1 MSTFFEELAEIK
13 SNITSEQV
21 AEFRSCL
28 ASISQRVETEPNSL
42 TFSLQ
47 EWGQWLEDEGYG
59 RDEFT
64 AILQQICVAELGE
77 VDATTL
83 WTYAQSMVTA
93 NDGIPCVLQHVQTDY
108 PGLEQPL
115 ATLETLA
122 RADED
127 LIGHTAG
134 GMNKT
139 GRIITGAIGGVALF
153 AGGLYLGHKIIKS
166 TKEQAE
172 SKPKPTGIE
181 NGVIKRGEGYEDML
195 RNDAVRKEQRAEED
209 LRDYERFADRQA
221 EMIRHDVNIGS
232 KFRKIED
239 FKQVL
244 NDRSAKFDL
253 KGYGEAEFS
262 RISDSTL
269 EKLNKNIAE
278 QLSNDRGFGEKL
290 TDRENQL
297 FASAKR
303 NARGS
308 VNVDELLRQAE
319 FNNYAKDRIIFEKI
333 APLLD
338 MNDGEFSEFKAEHP
352 WSAKDSVEDMA
363 NFGENKIEQ
372 SLDSLASGLIDTEIR
387 GGAKAAENAA
397 EKKVREVTTN
407 YIESDVVKAEKK
419 AASKVERRV
428 RDSIEPRLT
437 KVEERAENEVEKS
450 VTKAIDES
458 ESVEENFLDELLV

>member
-1 MSTFFEELAEIK
+1 MSTLFEQLAEIK
-13 SNITSEQV
+13 PNITSEQV

-28 ASISQRVETEPNSL
+28 ATISQRVETEPNSL

-59 RDEFT
+59 WDEFT

-77 VDATTL
+77 VDATTM

-93 NDGIPCVLQHVQTDY
+93 NDGIPCVLEHVQTDY
-108 PGLEQPL
+108 PGLEQRI
-115 ATLETLA
+115 AALETLA
-122 RADED
+122 RADEH

-134 GMNKT
+134 GMSKT
-139 GRIITGAIGGVALF
+139 GRIITGAITGTIGGTAL
-153 AGGLYLGHKIIKS
+153 AYGLYRLFKP
-166 TKEQAE
+166 TEEQAE
-172 SKPKPTGIE
+172 SRLKPTGIE
-181 NGVIKRGEGYEDML
+181 NGVIKRGEGYEEML

-221 EMIRHDVNIGS
+221 EMIRHDVNIGA

-244 NDRSAKFDL
+244 KDRSAKFDL

-269 EKLNKNIAE
+269 EKLNENIAE
-278 QLSNDRGFGEKL
+278 KLSNDRGFGEKL

-319 FNNYAKDRIIFEKI
+319 FDNYAKDRIIFEKI
-333 APLLD
+333 APLLE
-338 MNDGEFSEFKAEHP
+338 MNDVEFSEFKAEYP
-352 WSAKDSVEDMA
+352 WLAKDSVEDIA

-397 EKKVREVTTN
+397 EKKVREGITN
-407 YIESDVVKAEKK
+407 YIESDVVKAEEK

-437 KVEERAENEVEKS
+437 KVEERADSEVEKIY
-450 VTKAIDES
+450 TKAIGKS
-458 ESVEENFLDELLV
+458 ESVEENFVDDLEI